1 MTGFIQGSS
10 LYTDIF
16 KSKGKGEAPE
26 DRLVLVTLCEVS
38 KAKRSPF
45 AGGSIIC
52 LLLTV
57 CVKLLLNPGD
67 SEKTRWH
74 SELLQEVGALQNWI
88 WERCWRVL
96 AG

>member
-26 DRLVLVTLCEVS
+26 DLLVLVTLCEVS

-45 AGGSIIC
+45 AGGVYNLPFTDSLC
-52 LLLTV
+52 ETS
-57 CVKLLLNPGD
+57 VK
-67 SEKTRWH
+67 SR
-74 SELLQEVGALQNWI
+74 
-88 WERCWRVL
+88 
-96 AG
+96 